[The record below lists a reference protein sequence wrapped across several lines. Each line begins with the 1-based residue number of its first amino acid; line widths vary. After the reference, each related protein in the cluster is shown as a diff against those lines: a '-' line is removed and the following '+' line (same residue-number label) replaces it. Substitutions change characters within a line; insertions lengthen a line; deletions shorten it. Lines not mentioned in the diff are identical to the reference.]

1 MNFTA
6 KDVASLRQMTGAG
19 MMTCKEVLVEADGDM
34 NKAKRLLRVKGLQQ
48 ATTKANRTTAAGL
61 VGTYVYYDETGA
73 ATGSILEV
81 KCETDF
87 VAKNSEFQTFVIDSL
102 VDGVRVG
109 KIPAIVAKI
118 GENIRYGRAQ
128 LMSGG
133 CVIGS
138 YMHGS
143 VFKENTT
150 ELGTIGVLVTLNG
163 VIGDTLAELAYKIA
177 MHIAASNPKAITQAD
192 LDPKFVKQETDIL
205 TEQVMKLGKPA
216 NMVEKIVQGKLNK
229 VLRDVCLVNQL
240 FVMDQN
246 KTIEQLLDENKATVL
261 EFIRYKIGE

>member
-1 MNFTA
+1 MY
-6 KDVASLRQMTGAG
+6 
-19 MMTCKEVLVEADGDM
+19 C
-34 NKAKRLLRVKGLQQ
+34 
-48 ATTKANRTTAAGL
+48 
-61 VGTYVYYDETGA
+61 
-73 ATGSILEV
+73 
-81 KCETDF
+81 
-87 VAKNSEFQTFVIDSL
+87 
-102 VDGVRVG
+102 
-109 KIPAIVAKI
+109 
-118 GENIRYGRAQ
+118 
-128 LMSGG
+128 
-133 CVIGS
+133 
-138 YMHGS
+138 
-143 VFKENTT
+143 
-150 ELGTIGVLVTLNG
+150 VLVTLNG